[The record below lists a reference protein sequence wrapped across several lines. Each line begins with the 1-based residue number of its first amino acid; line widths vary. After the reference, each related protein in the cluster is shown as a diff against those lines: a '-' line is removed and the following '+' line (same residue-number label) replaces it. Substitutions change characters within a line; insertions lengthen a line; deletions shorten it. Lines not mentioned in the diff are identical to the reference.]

1 MKSQLFTKR
10 SIPYILIN
18 NNNFDFN
25 NYSNENNNIN
35 NFYEDYETDSTISD
49 ESIEEDLYLSINS
62 NDNDTDNETDK
73 DYKTDSIIFD
83 KSIDKNQNQ
92 NQNKNKD
99 KNKSRNRNE
108 NRGRSRIRVRSRG
121 RGRGRGRGR
130 SKGKSKD
137 RNKNI
142 DDDNNNNKLPLPPE
156 FTKFEYIEPEHL
168 AKVTLPYP
176 LNELENFISFDI
188 FSLFFPEY
196 ILNTIIKNTNDY
208 AILNN
213 KNDHGR
219 KWNHLTLSDLYIWLG
234 IIIYSGIFKTSSFQD
249 YWNTSLQFP
258 KHSFTLYMSQIRF
271 E

>member
-10 SIPYILIN
+10 SILYILIN

-35 NFYEDYETDSTISD
+35 NFYEDYKTDSTISD
-49 ESIEEDLYLSINS
+49 KSIEEDLYLSINS
-62 NDNDTDNETDK
+62 NDNDTDNETDE
-73 DYKTDSIIFD
+73 DYKTDLITFD

-99 KNKSRNRNE
+99 KNKSRN
-108 NRGRSRIRVRSRG
+108 
-121 RGRGRGRGR
+121 
-130 SKGKSKD
+130 
-137 RNKNI
+137 KNI
-142 DDDNNNNKLPLPPE
+142 
-156 FTKFEYIEPEHL
+156 
-168 AKVTLPYP
+168 
-176 LNELENFISFDI
+176 
-188 FSLFFPEY
+188 
-196 ILNTIIKNTNDY
+196 NDY

-219 KWNHLTLSDLYIWLG
+219 KWNYLTLSDLYIWLE
-234 IIIYSGIFKTSSFQD
+234 IIIYSEIFKTSSFQD
-249 YWNTSLQFP
+249 YWNTSLQFL